1 MAFQIPVWKYNG
13 VVSISTVTARLSQI
27 SRSISLAA
35 NRNVNSTQI
44 GNINIDLLVLEL
56 INLGYTE
63 KQITG
68 IDDNVI
74 MYNWGI
80 RLSLYTPPIPPP
92 PPVSYLYEKYFSGD
106 LSGVIGESVFVYYL
120 TENLGISP
128 YYIAHLRPQKRKDE
142 LSPDFIIYDR
152 SKKLASLLGTTNYQD
167 KIYAEVKGC
176 MGDIDDKRIERA
188 IMQLSRLVTSSN
200 QYGLIFLLNRPRGRE
215 KYKATIVVVRG

>member
-1 MAFQIPVWKYNG
+1 
-13 VVSISTVTARLSQI
+13 
-27 SRSISLAA
+27 
-35 NRNVNSTQI
+35 
-44 GNINIDLLVLEL
+44 
-56 INLGYTE
+56 
-63 KQITG
+63 
-68 IDDNVI
+68 
-74 MYNWGI
+74 
-80 RLSLYTPPIPPP
+80 
-92 PPVSYLYEKYFSGD
+92 
-106 LSGVIGESVFVYYL
+106 VFVYYL